1 MAAAMNPTLRLQKI
15 FEAYDVNGDGTL
27 SEEEM
32 TQVFEQLGIKGS
44 SFVFKQADKNKDGT
58 IQVHEFIS
66 WLTRKD
72 PKCSLSEDVTDG
84 QGSVSA
90 TITNTNT
97 KVKKK
102 FYFEFTSCK
111 NIEFSEGKTV
121 CVALEPGEQKT
132 LKLLTVTGEPY
143 HYAYELACRSEYT
156 GVQDD
161 PNAFE
166 DPEFPHDS
174 RSIKGHTSEIPADVW
189 VRARMLGDPSE
200 SVLFDQIRPQDVKQG
215 QVGDCWLMA
224 SIAAVASHP
233 ELIKKLFNTKHVT
246 EDGKYSIS
254 LYDAGAHEWTSMVID
269 EFLPCRLQNG
279 KPAPL
284 FAKPLGEELWAVLL
298 EKAFAKFCYS
308 WGKLA
313 GGDSWFALQAMTGFK
328 SYVHW
333 FMRDQR
339 WKKKVLKEDWA
350 HGKTENARGR
360 KINYLVFDVVQDS
373 SQDLNELFDEIHALG
388 TKDHLMTCS
397 MEGANAE
404 AKAKG
409 IVVWHAYS
417 LLEVLEEVLDDGT
430 PIRLMQVRNPW
441 GFKEWTGDW
450 GDSSELWNQNP
461 QLQERLQK
469 KRAGGNDGKAF
480 MSLEDWGKSFNQVS
494 VCPIHRPSID
504 VTISDAAPTGE
515 EPEGAPRNFV
525 DSDDEA
531 EGPKEWI
538 QW

>member
-1 MAAAMNPTLRLQKI
+1 MNPTQRLQKI

-174 RSIKGHTSEIPADVW
+174 RSIKGHTKEIPADVW

-233 ELIKKLFNTKHVT
+233 
-246 EDGKYSIS
+246 
-254 LYDAGAHEWTSMVID
+254 
-269 EFLPCRLQNG
+269 
-279 KPAPL
+279 
-284 FAKPLGEELWAVLL
+284 
-298 EKAFAKFCYS
+298 
-308 WGKLA
+308 
-313 GGDSWFALQAMTGFK
+313 
-328 SYVHW
+328 
-333 FMRDQR
+333 
-339 WKKKVLKEDWA
+339 
-350 HGKTENARGR
+350 
-360 KINYLVFDVVQDS
+360 
-373 SQDLNELFDEIHALG
+373 
-388 TKDHLMTCS
+388 
-397 MEGANAE
+397 
-404 AKAKG
+404 
-409 IVVWHAYS
+409 
-417 LLEVLEEVLDDGT
+417 
-430 PIRLMQVRNPW
+430 
-441 GFKEWTGDW
+441 
-450 GDSSELWNQNP
+450 
-461 QLQERLQK
+461 
-469 KRAGGNDGKAF
+469 
-480 MSLEDWGKSFNQVS
+480 
-494 VCPIHRPSID
+494 
-504 VTISDAAPTGE
+504 
-515 EPEGAPRNFV
+515 
-525 DSDDEA
+525 
-531 EGPKEWI
+531 
-538 QW
+538 

>member
-1 MAAAMNPTLRLQKI
+1 MNPTQRLQKI

-121 CVALEPGEQKT
+121 CVALEPGEQKP

-174 RSIKGHTSEIPADVW
+174 RSIKGHTKEIPADVW

-284 FAKPLGEELWAVLL
+284 FAKPLGELWAVLL

-441 GFKEWTGDW
+441 GFKEWT
-450 GDSSELWNQNP
+450 
-461 QLQERLQK
+461 
-469 KRAGGNDGKAF
+469 
-480 MSLEDWGKSFNQVS
+480 
-494 VCPIHRPSID
+494 
-504 VTISDAAPTGE
+504 
-515 EPEGAPRNFV
+515 
-525 DSDDEA
+525 
-531 EGPKEWI
+531 
-538 QW
+538 